1 MLVIYIP
8 PVFNSLKNVLASS
21 RRGEVEMN
29 LTRSDEVSG

>member
-29 LTRSDEVSG
+29 PD